1 MKLLVITS
9 RWLLLVEK
17 WKKTYLN
24 IQCQPVFPDRQCKE
38 VFFSRYSST
47 CSRPSSETNSCR
59 FVLKTRQSKLHFWSV
74 DLKIHAAKNTEKI
87 TGELGQGY
95 TDSSTES
102 EFTDSILLTRSWVV
116 SDFQCQPVWCTI
128 HTSLPSNTHSSPE
141 TDMLLVP
148 LLLFPF
154 LQHAALVATQQFPK
168 GASCPLR
175 IPHAVLYLT
184 VELTKSFGREDK
196 SLQCQHPAEIH
207 AIQSKIPYSES
218 VTEQAQVCPNSRV
231 SSSLSNLDWNSLS
244 RNAEKELLSS
254 AQTQSS
260 QSTST
265 VKLSSPHSGPIVA
278 LATLRC
284 CLSKESAAT

>member
-47 CSRPSSETNSCR
+47 CSHPSSETNSCR

-74 DLKIHAAKNTEKI
+74 DLKNTCGQEHRKDHWGIRTRIHWFFNWKWIYRQYFTHKVVGCFWLSMPACLMHHTHFTAFKHTFLPRDGYAPGPSPTFSLFTACCPSCHTTI
-87 TGELGQGY
+87 SQG
-95 TDSSTES
+95 S
-102 EFTDSILLTRSWVV
+102 
-116 SDFQCQPVWCTI
+116 Q
-128 HTSLPSNTHSSPE
+128 LPSPHSPRSPLSHSG
-141 TDMLLVP
+141 TDQKLWKRGQVIAMLTP
-148 LLLFPF
+148 
-154 LQHAALVATQQFPK
+154 
-168 GASCPLR
+168 C
-175 IPHAVLYLT
+175 
-184 VELTKSFGREDK
+184 
-196 SLQCQHPAEIH
+196 H